1 MLTKER
7 KADQQEVR
15 LFGVVCLPQKL
26 ARELGDHDKVA
37 TNRVLNFLQRHSR
50 IKVVEKKAA

>member
-1 MLTKER
+1 MLSKE
-7 KADQQEVR
+7 QGTTQEVR
-15 LFGVVCLPQKL
+15 LFGVVRLPQKL

-37 TNRVLNFLQRHSR
+37 TNRALNFLQRHSK